1 MFNTSTR
8 GRTDD
13 SRIILLSALT
23 TVKFRLFI
31 VKQAK
36 KKKVIIQLIDYKMK
50 QNSIFLFKKR
60 THKLSIITDSQYAYC
75 TLYIL
80 YSVIMVYIFYKLNN
94 L

>member
-1 MFNTSTR
+1 MFNTSIR

-36 KKKVIIQLIDYKMK
+36 KNK
-50 QNSIFLFKKR
+50 
-60 THKLSIITDSQYAYC
+60 
-75 TLYIL
+75 
-80 YSVIMVYIFYKLNN
+80 
-94 L
+94 